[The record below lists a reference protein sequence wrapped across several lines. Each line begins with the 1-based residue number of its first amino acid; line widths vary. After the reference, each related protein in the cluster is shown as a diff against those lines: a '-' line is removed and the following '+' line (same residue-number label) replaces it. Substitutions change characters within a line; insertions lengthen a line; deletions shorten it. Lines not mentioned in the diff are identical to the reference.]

1 MNTDRLKA
9 GVAQARAA
17 STLFQVPT
25 MDIGAF
31 QEGLTKAEEAIN
43 ALKAASGMVT
53 NYPINQQPP
62 YTIKQMDPDA
72 LAAAMMSDGITPG
85 EGEEEE
91 EEETPSVPAPKAP
104 LASVLGPGEGKPLPL
119 NAGRSM
125 ASVLAKSRQRGGQQ
139 RRSRRNQ
146 KRAVK
151 HRASTHKRHR
161 ASSIQL
167 RLD

>member
-1 MNTDRLKA
+1 MNIDRLKA
-9 GVAQARAA
+9 GVATTRTA
-17 STLFQVPT
+17 STLFQPG
-25 MDIGAF
+25 MDIAAF
-31 QEGLTKAEEAIN
+31 HDSLTKAEEAIN
-43 ALKAASGMVT
+43 SLKVASGMAA
-53 NYPINQQPP
+53 NYPTSQQAP
-62 YTIKQMDPDA
+62 YNIKQMDPDA
-72 LAAAMMSDGITPG
+72 LVAAMKYDGITPG

-91 EEETPSVPAPKAP
+91 EEETTSVPAPKAP

-125 ASVLAKSRQRGGQQ
+125 ASVLAKSKQRGGQQ

>member
-53 NYPINQQPP
+53 NYPTNQQPP

-72 LAAAMMSDGITPG
+72 LAAAMKSDGITPG

-91 EEETPSVPAPKAP
+91 ETTSASVPMAP
-104 LASVLGPGEGKPLPL
+104 LASVLGPGEGKPLPM
-119 NAGRSM
+119 NTGRRM
-125 ASVLAKSRQRGGQQ
+125 ASVLAKSKQRGGKQ
-139 RRSRRNQ
+139 RRSHRNQ

-151 HRASTHKRHR
+151 YRASTHKRR
-161 ASSIQL
+161 ARAFQL
-167 RLD
+167 IV